1 MVDLTLSL
9 LWSLFTTVPGLVI
22 LVVLLFASFVSGIA
36 YTRRSIRNDP
46 EAFAA
51 RVVQAKELASEV
63 RARWQRVLDQLRG
76 L

>member
-9 LWSLFTTVPGLVI
+9 LWSLLTTVPGLVI

-36 YTRRSIRNDP
+36 YTRRAMRRDP

-51 RVVQAKELASEV
+51 HVVQAKNLAAEV
-63 RARWQRVLDQLRG
+63 RARWQRVLEQLRS
-76 L
+76 